1 MSEGIGALPKA
12 PLFQAGYRM
21 SMTFDTILEGGLF
34 FDGRPDDGAA
44 PVVKHVGIKDGKI
57 AAISDAPLER
67 GDATEVIDAT
77 GHWVMPGFVDMH
89 THYDAEVEVSPGLVE
104 SVRHGVTTCVLGS
117 CSLSLALGS
126 PTDLAD
132 QFCRVEA
139 LPYDAVREILETKK
153 TWNTLPEYFDHL
165 ASLPLGPNVASFIG
179 HSALRVHAMGMERAL
194 SHVTPTSEEL
204 AVMDRHVAEGL
215 DAGYLGMSIQTL
227 PWDKIGGSGELRSR
241 PLPSTFASWSEYRRL
256 AAQLRAR
263 GRVLQ
268 GVPNVTTKLN
278 ILLFLFASIGIL
290 RKPLKTTVISMM
302 DTLASRGIHRL
313 AGVLSRVFNSLLGA
327 QFRWQALPEPFEL
340 WADGMD
346 VVVFEEF
353 GAGAAALHIED
364 LMKRRELLR
373 DPEYRS
379 AFRRQFR
386 AKLAPKIFH
395 RSLRRSTILAAPDPA
410 IVGKTFTEVATER
423 GIDPVDGFLDLVAE
437 HGDALRWYTVMA
449 NDRPKELERIV
460 AHPDVLIGF
469 SDAGAHLRNMA
480 HYSFPLR
487 MLRLAR
493 DAELRGEPFMSIGRA
508 VHRLTGEIGDWLGID
523 AGTLAIGRAADVVVI
538 DPTRLGPALD
548 VVHEAPPLACL
559 GNVSRLVNEGGGAV
573 RHVLVSGGRAVRD
586 ATPASDLGQRRGL
599 GRLLRAR

>member
-1 MSEGIGALPKA
+1 MEI
-12 PLFQAGYRM
+12 
-21 SMTFDTILEGGLF
+21 FDTIIEGGLF
-34 FDGRPDDGAA
+34 FDGQGQA
-44 PVVKHVGIKDGKI
+44 PAVKSVGIANGRV
-57 AAISDAPLER
+57 AAISDVPLER
-67 GDATEVIDAT
+67 GPTTEVIDAR

-126 PTDLAD
+126 AKDLAD

-139 LPYDAVREILETKK
+139 LPYDAVRGILEEKK
-153 TWNTLPEYFDHL
+153 TWNTLPGYFDHL
-165 ASLPLGPNVASFIG
+165 ATLPLGPNVASFIG

-194 SHVTPTSEEL
+194 SHVTPTKDEL
-204 AVMDRHVAEGL
+204 CEMDRHVAEGL
-215 DAGYLGMSIQTL
+215 DAGYVGMSIQTL
-227 PWDKIGGSGELRSR
+227 PWDKVGGSGELRSR
-241 PLPSTFASWSEYRRL
+241 PLPSTFARWSEYRRL
-256 AAQLRAR
+256 ARQLRAR

-268 GVPNVTTKLN
+268 GVPNVTTKIN
-278 ILLFLFASIGIL
+278 IFLFLLESMGIF

-313 AGVLSRVFNSLLGA
+313 AGFLSRIFNLLLGA
-327 QFRWQALPEPFEL
+327 EFRWQALPEPFEL

-364 LMKRRELLR
+364 LMARRELLG
-373 DPEYRS
+373 DPKYR
-379 AFRRQFR
+379 ADFRRQFQS
-386 AKLAPKIFH
+386 KLAPKIFH
-395 RSLRRSTILAAPDPA
+395 RSLRRSTILAAPDA
-410 IVGKTFTEVATER
+410 SIVGKTFAEVAQER
-423 GIDPVDGFLDLVAE
+423 AIDGVDAFLDLVSE

-449 NDRPKELERIV
+449 NDRPRELERIV

-487 MLRLAR
+487 MLRLVR
-493 DAELRGEPFMSIGRA
+493 DAELRGEGFMKIEHA
-508 VHRLTGEIGDWLGID
+508 VHRLTGEIGDWLGLD
-523 AGTLAIGRAADVVVI
+523 VGTLAIGKAADIVI
-538 DPTRLGPALD
+538 VDPSLLGPALD

-559 GNVSRLVNEGGGAV
+559 GGVARLVNEGGGAV
-573 RHVLVSGGRAVRD
+573 RHVLISGCEAVWEG
-586 ATPASDLGQRRGL
+586 TASPELGTRHGL
-599 GRLLRAR
+599 GRVLRAA